1 MNDRIPE
8 VVAMILEQLRAF
20 VEGDELALSDLSD
33 ALDQSDYNPDEVD
46 AAFDFIFQALDPVTR
61 ETYGERQPGSP
72 GLRVLNAAERLAL
85 SPEGY
90 GYLLRLKQQGVLTDS
105 QIESVLEH
113 VVLGRGQAAQLDDIS
128 TLASEV
134 VLQPFEANRTVH
146 DPPEMRH

>member
-1 MNDRIPE
+1 MNDRVPE

-33 ALDQSDYNPDEVD
+33 ALDLSDYDTDEVD

-61 ETYGERQPGSP
+61 ETYAERQPGAP
-72 GLRVLNAAERLAL
+72 GLRVLNDSERRAL
-85 SPEGY
+85 SPEAY
-90 GYLLRLKQQGVLTDS
+90 GYVLRLKEQGVLSDA
-105 QIESVLEH
+105 QVEAILEQ

-128 TLASEV
+128 ALASEV

-146 DPPEMRH
+146 DPPEERH